1 MNNENQR
8 SLSDLI
14 QELMYHTIHQDE
26 PGLIQE
32 SLNDEEPITNTPP
45 PQPTNI
51 ITDNIILEDEINPEE
66 RHFVYE
72 EQQEQQ
78 EEEQQEQQ
86 EQQEEEQQ
94 EEEQQDGETIVPPI
108 PIPPMIQFIIGGL
121 GPTPMDIMER
131 SFQEQKVKDTP
142 ACPEFLKTLKEVTFD
157 SSQEYSCAICQEN
170 LQEGETMYQL
180 PCNGVPHYF
189 HKGDDPEKCQG
200 ILPWFQINHTCPV
213 CRTEFPHIEVSDE
226 EQNDEEQN
234 DEEQND
240 EEQNDGNTG
249 EMRVNIPL
257 HEVIRAGGFQQMM
270 NRIVNDFEEQMYE
283 DEIQQAIMRSYEES

>member
-1 MNNENQR
+1 MDNENQR

-14 QELMYHTIHQDE
+14 QELMYHTIQHDE

-32 SLNDEEPITNTPP
+32 SLNDEEPITNT

-66 RHFVYE
+66 RHFVYSEE
-72 EQQEQQ
+72 EQEEQEEQ
-78 EEEQQEQQ
+78 EEEQQGE
-86 EQQEEEQQ
+86 QEEGQG
-94 EEEQQDGETIVPPI
+94 GETIVPPI
-108 PIPPMIQFIIGGL
+108 PIPPMIQFIIGGM

-142 ACPEFLKTLKEVTFD
+142 ACPEFLKTLKEITFD

-170 LQEGETMYQL
+170 LQEGESMYEL
-180 PCNGVPHYF
+180 PCNGIHHYF

-226 EQNDEEQN
+226 EGNSNEEENDNGGDNEE
-234 DEEQND
+234 E
-240 EEQNDGNTG
+240 NDGNLG
-249 EMRVNIPL
+249 EMRVNVPL

-270 NRIVNDFEEQMYE
+270 TQIVNGFEEQMYE